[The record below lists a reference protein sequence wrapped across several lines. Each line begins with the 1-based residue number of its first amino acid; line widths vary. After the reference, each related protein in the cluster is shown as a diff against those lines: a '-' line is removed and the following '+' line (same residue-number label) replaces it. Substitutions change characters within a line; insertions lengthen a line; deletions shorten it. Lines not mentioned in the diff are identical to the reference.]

1 MRQFNFFN
9 SQVVRN
15 DYLMHLD
22 GRRTLRQEKFSFL
35 NHNINLIHLIL
46 NLPLGTLHAFIHFI
60 MRIFLSFKFTC
71 LFLILTCLQASS
83 GLFAQQADTT
93 IIRADFSSTPIIPG
107 ILRDSTHALTIE
119 QIRAIDPRT
128 GQFVQANSPYLTFG
142 PDLSAWW
149 LRFNVRNELKTHKTL
164 VLWLN
169 RKNFDEFQLWQ
180 LRPDS
185 TLVPFQEVGAKH
197 YADPKFALTTGYYV
211 AVTVFPGNNVFW
223 ARASNEVGS
232 MHLGLSLHTPEE
244 FGLMSRKDILLFGLF
259 LGVMLVSLVFAGQLY
274 VMYKDGMYLLYV
286 AYVVVVLL
294 REAYNHSAVV
304 NLFPV
309 MQRHSISFLM
319 VATYGMFY
327 RYFIRLWEINL
338 LLDKITK
345 WYLAGMFVLVGLF
358 TILVSYEQGPLLKL
372 VFTAVMISI
381 LFITAISAWVVIR
394 NFRTNQRARVVAIA
408 FVPLAGAFILNL
420 LRNIN
425 IVPNYPFIQYAVMW
439 GFIVEVL
446 IFTVAFI
453 RWHAAIE
460 SDRNVLSM
468 KLSMEKHEKTIA
480 VQAAEQRVKDRI
492 ARDLHDDIA
501 ASMSGIRILSKVA
514 HQQFAEKIPE
524 AGPILEQISKSAQST
539 VESISDLIWSVKPHP
554 DFLND
559 MADRLRE
566 YAGKVLE
573 AQDID
578 YQINIPRTLPILD
591 IDIEARRNV
600 YLLFKEAINNAVKH
614 SKCNHLDIALSA
626 DEKQISLLVKDNGV
640 GFDIKSKL
648 ESGVGL
654 GLSNMTKRA
663 RDIGGE
669 LKFHSE
675 IGKGTTVSFVLPV
688 GAALQKPAAL

>member
-1 MRQFNFFN
+1 
-9 SQVVRN
+9 
-15 DYLMHLD
+15 
-22 GRRTLRQEKFSFL
+22 
-35 NHNINLIHLIL
+35 
-46 NLPLGTLHAFIHFI
+46 
-60 MRIFLSFKFTC
+60 MRIFLHHRFEVVF
-71 LFLILTCLQASS
+71 FLLL
-83 GLFAQQADTT
+83 GLFSSIELKAQERHQTT
-93 IIRADFSSTPIIPG
+93 VSPNFSTTYITPR
-107 ILRDSTHALTIE
+107 LFRDSTRVLSIEEMRTPAL
-119 QIRAIDPRT
+119 DSK
-128 GQFVQANSPYLTFG
+128 FWQAPSPYLTFG
-142 PDLSAWW
+142 ADLDAWW
-149 LRFNVRNELKTHKTL
+149 LKFSVKNDLKTPKTL

-180 LRPDS
+180 QRPDS
-185 TLVPFQEVGAKH
+185 TLNAYDEVGAKH
-197 YADPKFALTTGYYV
+197 YDEPRFSLTTGYYI
-211 AVTVFPGNNVFW
+211 AVTLMPGNNVFW

-232 MHLGLSLHTPEE
+232 MYLALSLHTPEE
-244 FGLMSRKDILLFGLF
+244 FGLMSRQNVLLFGLF

-274 VMYKDGMYLLYV
+274 VMYRDATYLLYI

-327 RYFIRLWEINL
+327 RYFIRLWDINKV
-338 LLDKITK
+338 LDNITK
-345 WYLAGMFVLVGLF
+345 WYLASMFVLVGVF
-358 TILVSYEQGPLLKL
+358 TILVSYEQGPILKV
-372 VFTAVMISI
+372 VFTTVMLSI

-394 NFRTNQRARVVAIA
+394 NFKTNPRARVVAIA
-408 FVPLAGAFILNL
+408 FLPLAGAFILNL

-425 IVPNYPFIQYAVMW
+425 IIPNYPFIQYAVMW
-439 GFIVEVL
+439 GFIIEVL

-453 RWHAAIE
+453 RWHAVVE
-460 SDRNVLSM
+460 SDRKMLTM
-468 KLSMEKHEKTIA
+468 KLEVEQKEKIIA

-573 AQDID
+573 SQDIE
-578 YQINIPRTLPILD
+578 YQINIPRNLPILD
-591 IDIEARRNV
+591 LDIEARRNV
-600 YLLFKEAINNAVKH
+600 YMLFKEAINNAVKH
-614 SKCNHLDIALSA
+614 SQCTSLNIKLSA
-626 DEKQISLLVKDNGV
+626 SKSHISRLVSDNGI
-640 GFDIKSKL
+640 GFDHKVKM

-654 GLSNMTKRA
+654 GLSNMSKRA
-663 RDIGGE
+663 REVGGE
-669 LKFHSE
+669 LKITSTP
-675 IGKGTTVSFVLPV
+675 GKGTSVSFNLP
-688 GAALQKPAAL
+688 LEEKPAE